1 MRRGLFVQAMQ
12 RATGVTNEAAV
23 EEMDGPDE
31 IPVRCAEPCVAAQ
44 RAAAQASAPAL
55 RVITAPANIE
65 KLFALQTEDM
75 SKVRMHALEQFR
87 VLRSRLL
94 ETMRLAGMRTLL
106 VTSSIAHEGKTV
118 TSINLAFALSRVE
131 GLRILLVDADL
142 RKPSIARTLDIPI
155 ERGLLHHL
163 KSGATLSEITLHLS
177 GNLDFIPS
185 VGSAEGSAELLH
197 SAEMRELLRK
207 AREMYD
213 ITILDAPPLFP
224 IADARV
230 LSSAVDGVLFCIR
243 AQSTPESIVKDA
255 VALVSKKVVGTVL
268 VGTQKQSHGYYYYRG
283 ARQGD

>member
-1 MRRGLFVQAMQ
+1 MQ
-12 RATGVTNEAAV
+12 RAIGVTTDSAV
-23 EEMDGPDE
+23 EEADGADE
-31 IPVRCAEPCVAAQ
+31 VPVRCAEPYVPSQ
-44 RAAAQASAPAL
+44 RAASPASAPAL
-55 RVITAPANIE
+55 RVITPPANIE
-65 KLFALQTEDM
+65 KLFALQTKDM
-75 SKVRMHALEQFR
+75 SKVRMQALEQFR

-106 VTSSIAHEGKTV
+106 VTSSVAHEGKTV

-142 RKPSIARTLDIPI
+142 RKPSIAHTLDIPI
-155 ERGLLHHL
+155 ERGLLQYL
-163 KSGATLSEITLHLS
+163 RSGATLSEITLHLS
-177 GNLDFIPS
+177 GNLDFIPCM
-185 VGSAEGSAELLH
+185 GSAESSAELLH

-230 LSSAVDGVLFCIR
+230 LSSAVDGVVFCIR
-243 AQSTPESIVKDA
+243 AKSTPESIVKDA
-255 VALVSKKVVGTVL
+255 VALVNKKVVGTVL
-268 VGTQKQSHGYYYYRG
+268 VGTQKSSHGYYYYRG